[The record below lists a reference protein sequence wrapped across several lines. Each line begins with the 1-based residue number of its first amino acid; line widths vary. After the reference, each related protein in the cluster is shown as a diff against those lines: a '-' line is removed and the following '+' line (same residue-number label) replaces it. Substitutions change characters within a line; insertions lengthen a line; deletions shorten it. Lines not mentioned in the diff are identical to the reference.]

1 MLSGKHGG
9 GVFHHKEQSLRQQLI
24 DARTTIVAQ
33 LDKMR
38 HPVSQYA
45 VKGPPD
51 FSREIAELEGQ
62 LRDIDELLRTDEE
75 DNA

>member
-1 MLSGKHGG
+1 M
-9 GVFHHKEQSLRQQLI
+9 FHHKEQSLRQQLI

-33 LDKMR
+33 LDKMY

-51 FSREIAELEGQ
+51 FSNEITELEGQ
-62 LRDIDELLRTDEE
+62 LRDINELLSASEE